1 MATKEKRKLKDL
13 NLLDKFLFD
22 EAMEDKENMKTLLDI
37 ILGQDTKLK
46 YPTQTE
52 KERRVSNDKRQIRLD
67 VYAIDEDDVV
77 YDTEPQKR
85 NTKNLPKRSRLYQGV
100 IDSNLLPPGSV
111 DFNLLN
117 TVIIIMI
124 MPFDL
129 FGYELYRYTFRMKC
143 EEVPELELGDEA
155 TRIFLNSHGKHPE
168 LVSTELVELLEYM
181 EKSTDTVAKEC
192 ESERIHQ
199 MHERVNRLK
208 SDKEMEIK
216 YMQKWEEKEIDR
228 QEAYAE
234 GERIGEARGREEGER
249 IGEERGRE
257 EGERIGEERGREK
270 GERIGENR
278 INRLIMHLIEQG
290 RNEDLARAASDPEYQ
305 AKLLKEFGL

>member
-46 YPTQTE
+46 
-52 KERRVSNDKRQIRLD
+52 
-67 VYAIDEDDVV
+67 
-77 YDTEPQKR
+77 
-85 NTKNLPKRSRLYQGV
+85 
-100 IDSNLLPPGSV
+100 
-111 DFNLLN
+111 
-117 TVIIIMI
+117 
-124 MPFDL
+124 
-129 FGYELYRYTFRMKC
+129 
-143 EEVPELELGDEA
+143 
-155 TRIFLNSHGKHPE
+155 

-249 IGEERGRE
+249 IGE
-257 EGERIGEERGREK
+257 
-270 GERIGENR
+270 NR

>member
-46 YPTQTE
+46 
-52 KERRVSNDKRQIRLD
+52 
-67 VYAIDEDDVV
+67 
-77 YDTEPQKR
+77 
-85 NTKNLPKRSRLYQGV
+85 
-100 IDSNLLPPGSV
+100 
-111 DFNLLN
+111 
-117 TVIIIMI
+117 
-124 MPFDL
+124 
-129 FGYELYRYTFRMKC
+129 
-143 EEVPELELGDEA
+143 
-155 TRIFLNSHGKHPE
+155 

-234 GERIGEARGREEGER
+234 GERIGE
-249 IGEERGRE
+249 
-257 EGERIGEERGREK
+257 
-270 GERIGENR
+270 NR

-290 RNEDLARAASDPEYQ
+290 RNEDLARAASDLEYQ
-305 AKLLKEFGL
+305 AKLLKELGL

>member
-1 MATKEKRKLKDL
+1 
-13 NLLDKFLFD
+13 
-22 EAMEDKENMKTLLDI
+22 MEDKENMKTLLDI
-37 ILGQDTKLK
+37 ILGQDTQLK

-52 KERRVSNDKRQIRLD
+52 KERRTSSDKRQIRLD

-100 IDSNLLPPGSV
+100 IDGNLLPPGSV

-143 EEVPELELGDEA
+143 EEIPELELGDEA

-234 GERIGEARGREEGER
+234 GERIGE
-249 IGEERGRE
+249 
-257 EGERIGEERGREK
+257 K
-270 GERIGENR
+270 R
-278 INRLIMHLIEQG
+278 INKLITYLLEQG
-290 RNEDLARAASDPEYQ
+290 RNEDLARAALDSEYQ
-305 AKLLKEFGL
+305 SELLKEFGL